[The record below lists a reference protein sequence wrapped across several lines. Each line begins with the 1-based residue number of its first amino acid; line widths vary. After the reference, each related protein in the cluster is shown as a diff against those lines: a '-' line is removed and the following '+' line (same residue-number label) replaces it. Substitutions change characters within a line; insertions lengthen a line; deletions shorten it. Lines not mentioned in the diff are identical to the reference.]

1 MVEAVG
7 FEPTSE
13 NRQPEAHTCLSPH
26 FKLSP
31 HPPPQGELR
40 NRPARLVSSL
50 RPGRNG
56 KTSPNCDIP
65 SAAQAAAG
73 RRVA

>member
-13 NRQPEAHTCLSPH
+13 NRQTEAHTCFSPRL
-26 FKLSP
+26 KLSP
-31 HPPPQGELR
+31 FPSPRGKLR
-40 NRPARLVSSL
+40 SRPARIVLSSS
-50 RPGRNG
+50 PGHSR

-73 RRVA
+73 RRAT